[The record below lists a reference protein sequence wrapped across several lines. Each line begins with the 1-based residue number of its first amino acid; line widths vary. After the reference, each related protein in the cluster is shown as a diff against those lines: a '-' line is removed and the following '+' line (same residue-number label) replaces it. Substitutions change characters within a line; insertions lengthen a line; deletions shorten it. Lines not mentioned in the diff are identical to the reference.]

1 MDIQVALS
9 ELFIHVVVLEHT
21 NLGGKSGKS
30 KREGIGRDGR
40 G

>member
-1 MDIQVALS
+1 MDIQGALS
-9 ELFIHVVVLEHT
+9 KLFIHVVILEHM

-30 KREGIGRDGR
+30 KREGIGRDGM